1 MIDYKKE
8 YKKIGNKPVS
18 KLTNDDK
25 YVIFKHYESK
35 AVDSFQ
41 DAIHYAEECGI
52 RHLEDLMTTAKC
64 MVFDV
69 EDKGIDI
76 GGMD

>member
-1 MIDYKKE
+1 MDYNKE
-8 YKKIGNKPVS
+8 YEKIGNKPVNE
-18 KLTNDDK
+18 LTNDYK
-25 YVIFKHYESK
+25 YIIFKYYESK

-41 DAIHYAEECGI
+41 AAISYAEECGL

-69 EDKGIDI
+69 EDKGINI
-76 GGMD
+76 GSMD

>member
-1 MIDYKKE
+1 MDWKKE
-8 YKKIGNKPVS
+8 YEKIGNKPVPE
-18 KLTNDDK
+18 LTNEDK
-25 YVIFKHYESK
+25 YIIFKYYESK
-35 AVDSFQ
+35 AVDNFQ
-41 DAIHYAEECGI
+41 DAIGYAEECGI

-76 GGMD
+76 GSMN

>member
-1 MIDYKKE
+1 MTDYKKE

-18 KLTNDDK
+18 ELTYKDK
-25 YVIFKHYESK
+25 DVLYNYYIREARDNFGM
-35 AVDSFQ
+35 ALD
-41 DAIHYAEECGI
+41 YAEECGI
-52 RHLEDLMTTAKC
+52 TELEEVMSEAKS

-76 GGMD
+76 GSMD

>member
-1 MIDYKKE
+1 MDYNKE
-8 YKKIGNKPVS
+8 YKKIGNKPVN

-25 YVIFKHYESK
+25 YILFKYYESK
-35 AVDSFQ
+35 ACDSFQ
-41 DAIHYAEECGI
+41 DAIAYAEECGI

-76 GGMD
+76 GSMN